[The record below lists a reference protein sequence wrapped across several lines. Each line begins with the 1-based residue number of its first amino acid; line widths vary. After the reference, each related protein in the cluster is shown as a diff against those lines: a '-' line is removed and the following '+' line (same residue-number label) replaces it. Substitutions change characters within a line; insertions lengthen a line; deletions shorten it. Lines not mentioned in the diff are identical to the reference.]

1 MQEKTKSDHFET
13 ISNRFLVPKL
23 VYSEKIRLIAS
34 FSVSDSFSSRGTD
47 QEWTK
52 RVELVLN
59 CVSTYARDQN
69 KNFDLSNM
77 HVTSESFELL
87 NFWFKI
93 GPVSSALLSFDSN
106 ISTVISR

>member
-1 MQEKTKSDHFET
+1 MLESTKSDHFET

-23 VYSEKIRLIAS
+23 VHSEKIRLIAS

-59 CVSTYARDQN
+59 CVSTYTGDQN
-69 KNFDLSNM
+69 QTFD
-77 HVTSESFELL
+77 
-87 NFWFKI
+87 
-93 GPVSSALLSFDSN
+93 P
-106 ISTVISR
+106 